1 MALEKVKFTLDA
13 AIGQPY
19 GTLFEVKDKGLV
31 KVLRADYA
39 DDAPGEDRL
48 YYINGNRG
56 NDIVCYINDNQL

>member
-48 YYINGNRG
+48 YYINGN
-56 NDIVCYINDNQL
+56 